1 MSSRSYEKCVTM
13 LENVAKVRSGILML
27 DLECNWLLSEMFQ
40 NFLSSI
46 REFHPKNIFKH
57 METVMCLVLEESD
70 DDSLSLELLAVILAI
85 LKRDNEEILV
95 SAQKLAESI
104 LVNCGVKL
112 KPQLKQAVNS
122 LGLPLDGYSDIVA
135 TICNESNSEVEPNDG
150 DFSSQKEKPEAV
162 EVVISKLFGHD
173 DKIVAIDKTDGA
185 AEDFCTQNSEQI
197 SEKPQDAEL
206 VGKTYRHDDE
216 IFTIHKNDGA
226 ADDEKPDAA
235 EMAVKSLFA
244 GVETGMPASKSRID
258 WMTTPMDY
266 IGLSPMDYIGWSY
279 SSPVT
284 FASILS
290 QSLNTTSKWGNV
302 LENDNAGVVNENAMR
317 LHLTTED
324 IPSEI
329 CAAVDETTMPSSKR
343 RRCSTTEDMQTQIDN
358 SAFGDN
364 APGSKPQSQSQAKS
378 KNGDEESSKL
388 AEFIG
393 ILAEALNDM
402 VDSKKLPIPVE
413 ELWGFIHEMKLDG
426 DLAGDA
432 FVFLLDRPVQLK
444 GLVSTPIG
452 IRKSI
457 LLKMMMR
464 DAK

>member
-1 MSSRSYEKCVTM
+1 MT
-13 LENVAKVRSGILML
+13 
-27 DLECNWLLSEMFQ
+27 
-40 NFLSSI
+40 
-46 REFHPKNIFKH
+46 
-57 METVMCLVLEESD
+57 
-70 DDSLSLELLAVILAI
+70 
-85 LKRDNEEILV
+85 
-95 SAQKLAESI
+95 
-104 LVNCGVKL
+104 
-112 KPQLKQAVNS
+112 
-122 LGLPLDGYSDIVA
+122 
-135 TICNESNSEVEPNDG
+135 
-150 DFSSQKEKPEAV
+150 
-162 EVVISKLFGHD
+162 
-173 DKIVAIDKTDGA
+173 
-185 AEDFCTQNSEQI
+185 
-197 SEKPQDAEL
+197 
-206 VGKTYRHDDE
+206 
-216 IFTIHKNDGA
+216 
-226 ADDEKPDAA
+226 
-235 EMAVKSLFA
+235 VKSLFA

-258 WMTTPMDY
+258 LMTTPMDY

-290 QSLNTTSKWGNV
+290 QSLNTTSQWGNV

-329 CAAVDETTMPSSKR
+329 CGNFFGYNASDKYFSKLEYTNDILTAAVDETTMPSSKR
-343 RRCSTTEDMQTQIDN
+343 RRYSTTEDMQTQIDN

-393 ILAEALNDM
+393 ILAEAVNDM
-402 VDSKKLPIPVE
+402 VDSKKLPIPIE

>member
-197 SEKPQDAEL
+197 S
-206 VGKTYRHDDE
+206 
-216 IFTIHKNDGA
+216 
-226 ADDEKPDAA
+226 EKPDAA

>member
-329 CAAVDETTMPSSKR
+329 C
-343 RRCSTTEDMQTQIDN
+343 
-358 SAFGDN
+358 
-364 APGSKPQSQSQAKS
+364 GSKPQSQSQAKS